1 MAERLRVAVL
11 GLGGMGR
18 PMATNLVRAGL
29 PTFVWNRSP
38 ERARELGEQGAEV
51 ADTPADA
58 VRQADVVITMVTDAD
73 AVLSIATDQG
83 MLAAMPQGAIWA
95 QMSTIG
101 VAGTERIARLVAE
114 QRPDIVLLDA
124 PVAGSRGPAEQG
136 KLVILAS
143 GPDEARD
150 RIGPLFDVLGQRTAW
165 VGPIGAGSRIKLV
178 NNLLLAFIAE
188 GLAESIALGQTLGL
202 HRQAVLNALQGSPLV
217 APWAAEKMQRIG
229 QDDYSPQYPLS
240 LALKDVDLALEGVEA
255 DRFPVADS
263 LAAQWRWVVDRGLGG
278 EDVTVVAR
286 ALED

>member
-51 ADTPADA
+51 ADSPADA

-83 MLAAMPQGAIWA
+83 MLAAMPRGAIWA

-101 VAGTERIARLVAE
+101 VAGTERIARLVSE

-150 RIGPLFDVLGQRTAW
+150 RISPLFDVLGQRTAW
-165 VGPIGAGSRIKLV
+165 VGPVGAGSRIKLV

-188 GLAESIALGQTLGL
+188 GLAESIALGQSLGL
-202 HRQAVLNALQGSPLV
+202 DRQAVLNAFQGSPLV
-217 APWAAEKMQRIG
+217 APWAAEKLQRIG
-229 QDDYSPQYPLS
+229 QNDYSPQYPLS

-263 LAAQWRWVVDRGLGG
+263 LAAQWRWVVERGLGG
-278 EDVTVVAR
+278 EDVTVVTR

>member
-51 ADTPADA
+51 ADSPADA

-83 MLAAMPQGAIWA
+83 MLAAMPRGAIWA

-101 VAGTERIARLVAE
+101 VAGTERLARLVSE

-150 RIGPLFDVLGQRTAW
+150 RISPLFDVLGQRTAW
-165 VGPIGAGSRIKLV
+165 VGPVGAGSRIKLV

-188 GLAESIALGQTLGL
+188 GLAESIALGQSLGL
-202 HRQAVLNALQGSPLV
+202 DRQAVLNAFQGSPLV
-217 APWAAEKMQRIG
+217 APWAVEKLQRIG
-229 QDDYSPQYPLS
+229 QNDYSPQYPLS

-263 LAAQWRWVVDRGLGG
+263 LAAQWRWVVERGLGG
-278 EDVTVVAR
+278 EDVTVVTR

>member
-38 ERARELGEQGAEV
+38 ERAREIGEHGAEV

-58 VRQADVVITMVTDAD
+58 VRRADVVITMVTDAD

-101 VAGTERIARLVAE
+101 VAGTERLARLVSE
-114 QRPDIVLLDA
+114 QRPDVVLLDA

-150 RIGPLFDVLGQRTAW
+150 RISPLFDVLGQRTAW
-165 VGPIGAGSRIKLV
+165 VGPVGAGSRIKLV

-188 GLAESIALGQTLGL
+188 GLAESIALGQSLGL
-202 HRQAVLNALQGSPLV
+202 DRQAVLNAFQGSPLV
-217 APWAAEKMQRIG
+217 APWAAEKLQRIG
-229 QDDYSPQYPLS
+229 QSDYSPQYPLS

-263 LAAQWRWVVDRGLGG
+263 LAAQWRWVVERGLGG
-278 EDVTVVAR
+278 EDVTVVTR

>member
-51 ADTPADA
+51 ADSPADA

-83 MLAAMPQGAIWA
+83 MLAAMPRGAIWA

-101 VAGTERIARLVAE
+101 VAGTERLARLVSE
-114 QRPDIVLLDA
+114 QRPDVVLLDA

-150 RIGPLFDVLGQRTAW
+150 RISPLFDVLGQRTAW
-165 VGPIGAGSRIKLV
+165 VGPVGAGSRIKLV

-188 GLAESIALGQTLGL
+188 GLAESIALGQSLGL
-202 HRQAVLNALQGSPLV
+202 DRQAVLNAFQGSPLV
-217 APWAAEKMQRIG
+217 APWAAEKLQRIG
-229 QDDYSPQYPLS
+229 QNDYSPQYPLS

-263 LAAQWRWVVDRGLGG
+263 LAAQWRWVVERGLGG
-278 EDVTVVAR
+278 EDVTVVTR

>member
-51 ADTPADA
+51 ADSPADA

-83 MLAAMPQGAIWA
+83 MLAAMPRGAIWA

-101 VAGTERIARLVAE
+101 VAGTERLARLVSE

-150 RIGPLFDVLGQRTAW
+150 RISPLFDVLGQRTAW
-165 VGPIGAGSRIKLV
+165 VGPVGAGSRIKLV

-188 GLAESIALGQTLGL
+188 GLAESIALGQSLGL
-202 HRQAVLNALQGSPLV
+202 DRQAVLNALQGSPLV
-217 APWAAEKMQRIG
+217 APWAAEKLQRIG
-229 QDDYSPQYPLS
+229 QNDYSPQYPLS

-263 LAAQWRWVVDRGLGG
+263 LAAQWRWVVERGLGG
-278 EDVTVVAR
+278 EDVTVVTR

>member
-18 PMATNLVRAGL
+18 PMATNLVQAGL

-101 VAGTERIARLVAE
+101 VAGTERIAQLVRE
-114 QRPDIVLLDA
+114 QRPDVLLLDA

-150 RIGPLFDVLGQRTAW
+150 RISPLFDVLGQRTAW
-165 VGPIGAGSRIKLV
+165 VGPVGAGSRIKLV

-188 GLAESIALGQTLGL
+188 GLAESIALGQSLGL
-202 HRQAVLNALQGSPLV
+202 DRQAVLNALQGSPLV
-217 APWAAEKMQRIG
+217 APWAAEKLQRIG
-229 QDDYSPQYPLS
+229 QNDYSPQYPLS

-278 EDVTVVAR
+278 EDVTVVTR